1 MLARIRRPGAVYP
14 RWRGEHGSKSNAV
27 QLYAGL
33 SPLARGTLV
42 DGFPPVF
49 AIRFI
54 PAGAGNTSP
63 AFHLRVIRAVYP
75 RWRGEHPLRES
86 RCGFNIGLSPLARGT
101 RTRSPASRISRRF
114 IPAGA
119 GNTQHTPCGGSVRPV
134 YPRWRGEHCPAMP
147 LVLRPAGLSPLARGT
162 RVTIFECH
170 RTNRF
175 IPAGAG
181 NTANVSNMKCLWPVY
196 PRWRGEHVHINI

>member
-1 MLARIRRPGAVYP
+1 MNTRLLARIRRPGAVYP

-119 GNTQHTPCGGSVRPV
+119 GNTHANPAPKSPPSV
-134 YPRWRGEHCPAMP
+134 YPRWRGEHTAT
-147 LVLRPAGLSPLARGT
+147 AAKSKAHYGLSPLARGT
-162 RVTIFECH
+162 RSLQRNDIV
-170 RTNRF
+170 
-175 IPAGAG
+175 
-181 NTANVSNMKCLWPVY
+181 
-196 PRWRGEHVHINI
+196 